1 MFTFLK
7 YFIFILILISLLFSY
22 LLYTSFGNQHIYH
35 FAGYKLSQK
44 AGLSIKVKS
53 INIREYPQVVV
64 EMNVERKAKLI
75 FTGELTN
82 AWIDMDYK
90 LTSECIA
97 SDVCKIDDNINVK
110 GHVNGPFSR
119 LNITGEGTALDGD
132 VHYSVVK
139 FPDKVK
145 DLNLT
150 MRDVNSSKLFTLMG
164 QDALIKGKADVD
176 VVFKVMDKDNKK
188 GSITYN
194 VKDNNFSGIPL
205 NLHTKVD
212 IDNMKQS
219 FIIDVTSP
227 HLTLNISKGTYD
239 QEKKLAKAFY
249 ILDINDL
256 GALETLL
263 GYKYLGPFYAMG
275 EIAYDKYLRIGGLSK
290 SFGGMID
297 YLFEKNGLTVELI
310 DVSFKDFMK
319 LFPFPSIIDADTK
332 GHIYYNFIQD
342 TLVVNTTLKNAKFLP
357 SNIVDTVYKK
367 SGVKMMK
374 ETFDDCMLEATYHN
388 NIIFGDM
395 KLANQKSYFEL
406 TNVKMD
412 SEKDIINA
420 DFDFKMQRQEFTGKV
435 FGSLDDPT
443 VDLDMHKLIKFQ
455 MDKQLDSIM
464 GKKSRKLMENMPMG
478 GVAKGMAAG
487 IGAGF
492 VGMFF

>member
-1 MFTFLK
+1 MRIFLY
-7 YFIFILILISLLFSY
+7 YFIFILILISLGLSY
-22 LLYTSFGNQHIYH
+22 LLYTSFGNQHLYDL
-35 FAGYKLSQK
+35 AGYKLSQK
-44 AGLSIKVKS
+44 SGLHIEVKS
-53 INIREYPQVVV
+53 INIRDYPQVIV

-75 FTGELTN
+75 FTGNLNDTE
-82 AWIDMDYK
+82 IDMDYK
-90 LTSECIA
+90 MTSECIA
-97 SDVCKIDDNINVK
+97 SDVCKIDDKIDVN

-119 LNITGEGTALDGD
+119 LTILGEGKALDGD
-132 VHYSVVK
+132 VQYSLIK
-139 FPDKVK
+139 FPDKVE

-164 QDALIKGKADVD
+164 QEAIIKGKADAD
-176 VVFKVMDKDNKK
+176 VVFKVMDKNNKK
-188 GSITYN
+188 GSFTYD

-205 NLHTKVD
+205 NLHTKVH
-212 IDNMKQS
+212 IDNMKQR
-219 FIIDVTSP
+219 FITDITSP
-227 HLTLNISKGTYD
+227 YLKLNIFEGTYD

-249 ILDINDL
+249 ILDIKDL

-263 GYKYLGPFYAMG
+263 GYKYLGSFYAMG
-275 EIAYDKYLRIGGLSK
+275 EMTYDKYISISGLSK

-297 YLFEKNGLTVELI
+297 YLFEKDGLKVELI

-332 GHIYYNFIQD
+332 GHIYYNFIQK

-357 SNIVDTVYKK
+357 SNIVDTVYEK

-388 NIIFGDM
+388 SIIFGDM
-395 KLANQKSYFEL
+395 KLANQKSYFNL

-412 SEKDIINA
+412 SEKNIIDA
-420 DFDFKMQRQEFTGKV
+420 YFDFKMQKQEFTGKV

-443 VDLDMHKLIKFQ
+443 VDLDMHKLIKYQ
-455 MDKQLDSIM
+455 MDKQLDAIM
-464 GKKSRKLMENMPMG
+464 GKKSRKLMEKIPMG

-487 IGAGF
+487 MGAGF